1 MQKTRIKETT
11 MITLWAYQRLV
22 SNNWC
27 PLIFFVG
34 APLAEALTVDE
45 DGLCLC
51 GLSVLWPSRGKRWET
66 AGSTAVQGPQSG
78 HNPTGNSC
86 FRANISQN
94 HWSYLL
100 STADGL
106 VVSRHTNYAQLIH
119 KTWPKNTWIL
129 TSAQIKEPPKKDRT
143 VIHHWSLFCWD
154 FAFHFLL
161 G

>member
-27 PLIFFVG
+27 PLIFLWVHPWPRHWQWMKMGCACVASAFFG
-34 APLAEALTVDE
+34 PAAGK
-45 DGLCLC
+45 DGKQ
-51 GLSVLWPSRGKRWET
+51 P
-66 AGSTAVQGPQSG
+66 GPPPFKDRKVATIQQEIPVSE
-78 HNPTGNSC
+78 PTYPKIIGVTC
-86 FRANISQN
+86 WAQRMA
-94 HWSYLL
+94 WWYLD
-100 STADGL
+100 T
-106 VVSRHTNYAQLIH
+106 LITPNWFTKH
-119 KTWPKNTWIL
+119 DQKNTWIL

-154 FAFHFLL
+154 FVFHFLL